1 MRIKHQQTRDFFMY
15 SHCVDL
21 ISRLLVTSNWWRVE
35 DDVECW
41 MLDVECWMLDFG
53 FLMEFSIQHL
63 KFKILPWSQGF
74 SAVVL
79 TMEVR
84 IF

>member
-1 MRIKHQQTRDFFMY
+1 VTREGKFWILD
-15 SHCVDL
+15 DG
-21 ISRLLVTSNWWRVE
+21 WWIE
-35 DDVECW
+35 DDGEFW
-41 MLDVECWMLDFG
+41 ILDFG

-74 SAVVL
+74 SEVVL
-79 TMEVR
+79 TMDVR